1 MDGSLGIMYGV
12 AFTVCEGSWDSGS
25 CVPNLFVVVSLSWMV
40 DTLDDGYERNI
51 NIYRSANTYFYDRK
65 SLIQNT
71 KCSVPKSFGSHF
83 QAFLIFLVIVLSS
96 GCVSGIAVLLVDTNL
111 GYH

>member
-1 MDGSLGIMYGV
+1 MMATNEILIFIV
-12 AFTVCEGSWDSGS
+12 KQIRIFC
-25 CVPNLFVVVSLSWMV
+25 
-40 DTLDDGYERNI
+40 
-51 NIYRSANTYFYDRK
+51 ANYRK

-96 GCVSGIAVLLVDTNL
+96 GCVSGLAVLLVDTNL

>member
-1 MDGSLGIMYGV
+1 MMAMNKNNIFIV
-12 AFTVCEGSWDSGS
+12 
-25 CVPNLFVVVSLSWMV
+25 NLHVNL
-40 DTLDDGYERNI
+40 
-51 NIYRSANTYFYDRK
+51 YDRK

-96 GCVSGIAVLLVDTNL
+96 GCLSGFAVLLVNTNL

>member
-1 MDGSLGIMYGV
+1 MMATNEILIFIV
-12 AFTVCEGSWDSGS
+12 KQIRI
-25 CVPNLFVVVSLSWMV
+25 L
-40 DTLDDGYERNI
+40 
-51 NIYRSANTYFYDRK
+51 YDRK

-96 GCVSGIAVLLVDTNL
+96 GCVSGLAVKLVDTNL

>member
-1 MDGSLGIMYGV
+1 MMATNEILIFIV
-12 AFTVCEGSWDSGS
+12 QQIRIF
-25 CVPNLFVVVSLSWMV
+25 L
-40 DTLDDGYERNI
+40 
-51 NIYRSANTYFYDRK
+51 YDRK

-71 KCSVPKSFGSHF
+71 ECSVPKSFGSHF

-96 GCVSGIAVLLVDTNL
+96 GCVSGLAVKLVDTNL

>member
-1 MDGSLGIMYGV
+1 MMATNEILIFIV
-12 AFTVCEGSWDSGS
+12 QQIRI
-25 CVPNLFVVVSLSWMV
+25 L
-40 DTLDDGYERNI
+40 
-51 NIYRSANTYFYDRK
+51 YDRK

-96 GCVSGIAVLLVDTNL
+96 GCVSGLAVLLVDTNL

>member
-1 MDGSLGIMYGV
+1 MMATNEILIFIV
-12 AFTVCEGSWDSGS
+12 KQIRI
-25 CVPNLFVVVSLSWMV
+25 L
-40 DTLDDGYERNI
+40 
-51 NIYRSANTYFYDRK
+51 YDRK

-96 GCVSGIAVLLVDTNL
+96 GCVSGIAVLLVDTNS